1 MKGITFNEAAFLYCI
16 LGSPESITG
25 RLEYPTVEEAV
36 DYFFSNSNSKK
47 KAVPPKR
54 EERLEYIQLSMF

>member
-36 DYFFSNSNSKK
+36 DYFFSNSKK
-47 KAVPPKR
+47 KAAPAPKR

>member
-36 DYFFSNSNSKK
+36 DYFFSNSKK
-47 KAVPPKR
+47 KAEPAPKR

>member
-36 DYFFSNSNSKK
+36 DYFFSKSKK
-47 KAVPPKR
+47 KTEPAPQR